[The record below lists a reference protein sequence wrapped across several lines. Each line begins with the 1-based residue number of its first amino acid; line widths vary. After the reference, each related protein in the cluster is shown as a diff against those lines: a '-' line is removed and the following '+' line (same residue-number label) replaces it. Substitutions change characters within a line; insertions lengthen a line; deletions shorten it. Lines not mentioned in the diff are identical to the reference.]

1 MKCAKCAHAWAQPA
15 PTPEDMAGTTA
26 EPPSAQ
32 PAAPA
37 PPANQTPGDAPIEE
51 SAASAVASAFEE
63 RIGQEPSEPADDNFA
78 DSAADNT
85 ARGSVGGPIGNS
97 DGDSDGDSDENSD
110 GDFRANFDDA
120 FSREPE
126 SAARPLRGR
135 SSSNLPALPRD
146 SSPWRVRIAWIALI
160 AVVIGVIGGALAFQ
174 KSISNSWPAA
184 KKLYDIVGMSP
195 EPIKKRLGVRSVR
208 YTYPDKTTLRIDGE
222 LVNLSKV
229 PHDVP
234 NLRILFLDDTGKVV
248 KRWTFPP
255 PERRMLPDEVVKF
268 ATEIKD
274 PPADAKRI
282 DVGVDEN

>member
-1 MKCAKCAHAWAQPA
+1 
-15 PTPEDMAGTTA
+15 MAGTTA
-26 EPPSAQ
+26 EAPSAP

-37 PPANQTPGDAPIEE
+37 PAANQTPGDTHAEE
-51 SAASAVASAFEE
+51 PAASAVASAFEE
-63 RIGQEPSEPADDNFA
+63 RIGHEPSEPAGDDI
-78 DSAADNT
+78 ADNAANNA
-85 ARGSVGGPIGNS
+85 ARAS
-97 DGDSDGDSDENSD
+97 DGDSD

-120 FSREPE
+120 FSREPK
-126 SAARPLRGR
+126 SAARPLRGK

-146 SSPWRVRIAWIALI
+146 SSPWRARIAWIVLI
-160 AVVIGVIGGALAFQ
+160 VVVIGVIGGALAFQ

-184 KKLYDIVGMSP
+184 KKLYDLVGMSP
-195 EPIKKRLGVRSVR
+195 EPIEKRLGVRSVR

-234 NLRILFLDDTGKVV
+234 NLRILFLDGTGKVV
-248 KRWTFPP
+248 KKWTFPP
-255 PERRMLPDEVVKF
+255 PERRMLPDEIVKF
-268 ATEIKD
+268 ATEIKN

>member
-1 MKCAKCAHAWAQPA
+1 VKCAKCAHAWAQPA
-15 PTPEDMAGTTA
+15 PTPEDMAGTTT

-37 PPANQTPGDAPIEE
+37 PPANQTPGDAPDEE
-51 SAASAVASAFEE
+51 PGASAVASAFEE
-63 RIGQEPSEPADDNFA
+63 RIGREPSEPADDDIA
-78 DSAADNT
+78 DNAADNT
-85 ARGSVGGPIGNS
+85 ASGSDRGADGGSDENS
-97 DGDSDGDSDENSD
+97 DGDSD

-146 SSPWRVRIAWIALI
+146 SSPWRARIAWIALI
-160 AVVIGVIGGALAFQ
+160 VVVIGVIGGALAFQ
-174 KSISNSWPAA
+174 QSISNSWPAA
-184 KKLYDIVGMSP
+184 KKLYDLVGMSP

-248 KRWTFPP
+248 RKWTFPP